1 MVIEHHLNVYF
12 FSPRFL
18 CCVASAIQPTP
29 HADVMSRWS
38 SFHCRP
44 FVARDSD
51 EESCN
56 RGRRSRRAHWSA
68 HHRRGSNAGPQ
79 LGRLLF
85 GFRIRRQLERH
96 DRAAAMLLNSGGFL
110 GGEQPVPN
118 GFRISRTSPIGG
130 FEAGYNW
137 QAGSNWL
144 LGLETDFS
152 LSDLSGQMGGSS
164 NFGPGFTQSITAKQS
179 TDWYGTVRASAGF
192 LATPNLLLFGTGGF
206 AYGRVANSAS
216 FLIVDPPR
224 RLWRW
229 RGCWGCIILVPE
241 WCDVHCRKFVRGAHR
256 LDRGRRGGMAA

>member
-1 MVIEHHLNVYF
+1 MRKVATAVAGLVALIGVPTIAAAATPVPSWAGFCLDFEFGASWSGAQAVNY
-12 FSPRFL
+12 SP
-18 CCVASAIQPTP
+18 
-29 HADVMSRWS
+29 
-38 SFHCRP
+38 
-44 FVARDSD
+44 
-51 EESCN
+51 N
-56 RGRRSRRAHWSA
+56 
-68 HHRRGSNAGPQ
+68 
-79 LGRLLF
+79 
-85 GFRIRRQLERH
+85 